1 MVPGTWKY
9 WDIVVTVCLVLF
21 CFSTIIGWCTY
32 GETSWEYLFGSS
44 TLVVFRALHVLMTF
58 IGCVVSAQVLWD
70 AADFCNGVMCI
81 PNLFSLIVFS
91 RIIALDTR
99 KYIDGRAT

>member
-1 MVPGTWKY
+1 MNSFLQTLDNFFNAGTG
-9 WDIVVTVCLVLF
+9 F
-21 CFSTIIGWCTY
+21 
-32 GETSWEYLFGSS
+32 LFGSKS
-44 TLVVFRALHVLMTF
+44 LVIFRALHVLMTF

-81 PNLFSLIVFS
+81 PNLFSLIIFS

-99 KYIDGRAT
+99 KYIDGRAAL

>member
-1 MVPGTWKY
+1 
-9 WDIVVTVCLVLF
+9 
-21 CFSTIIGWCTY
+21 
-32 GETSWEYLFGSS
+32 
-44 TLVVFRALHVLMTF
+44 MTF
-58 IGCVVSAQVLWD
+58 VGCVVSAQVLWD

-99 KYIDGRAT
+99 KYIDGRAIS